1 MGRSNT
7 GINLPLN
14 QRKGGGPAD
23 KTSEAARPCWV
34 ELGSGA
40 PLPGTVHA
48 WRRDP
53 TTGRWHALVVV
64 WLPAQSVGPRDP

>member
-34 ELGSGA
+34 
-40 PLPGTVHA
+40 
-48 WRRDP
+48 
-53 TTGRWHALVVV
+53 
-64 WLPAQSVGPRDP
+64 